1 MNNFNL
7 VISGTGTAQ
16 IEKSQSKEFLISLTL
31 SLKRKM
37 KVKLKMQMIKMSQQA
52 WKIMQTCIVPLL
64 ICLLRENKTPEIC

>member
-7 VISGTGTAQ
+7 VISGTGTPQ

-52 WKIMQTCIVPLL
+52 WKIMQTCIVPILT
-64 ICLLRENKTPEIC
+64 CLLRENKTPEIC